1 MAVPPKASSLFGIK
15 KLRAETDFSPYLP
28 KNGAPPWLLRLS
40 RVTQQDLGALAI
52 LGPNGVSIGS
62 PDGTRTRV
70 VPDATSLYI
79 AGVADTIGGTGQRVA
94 IGIPPSARHLP
105 LLLASAA
112 VLKSTLERAR
122 GALRARSVLVISR
135 DLDIRSRY
143 CDVYV
148 RKEMLDDAHP
158 GSRMRPN
165 GEVLLLR
172 HHEEVPTSSGG
183 VCFFLPEIELPEVV
197 KPSPSLIVLDL
208 RYARWVKRA
217 QSLAEWVKGK
227 CGGAGAVALYTIG
240 DQDSMFA
247 LSQTGFSDLPFDHAA
262 IATCSQHVREF
273 GGRLSAVDL
282 SLTEAP
288 HYLSRSHTIEEI
300 AGSDALAEL
309 YSANARLLYEQ
320 HKQDSPD
327 LNRARWLLAVMSQ
340 MPVPLSWFEITAR
353 GMGRSTLKRLI
364 ELLGSLSKR
373 EKGMGAI
380 VQTARMYLQQLYA
393 HLEQDNPRAGALRSL
408 VDGTARTVDDKV
420 LVLVRDRTMAQ
431 ALDSWLAVEACPDA
445 EWLPR
450 LEVRSYDTY
459 SEVASQ
465 RYCSVI
471 INGTV
476 PRRYRWVL
484 GGALGKTVC
493 FLGYPYESEIIEKHL
508 EFVYGDAAWKAN
520 LQTRERSIGA
530 LVGILVPKVP
540 TAEVKPP
547 LASLVVKRKVAH
559 GKPSPSSKS
568 VRAAGGFAGLSEAI
582 KLARDRVEQEVV
594 VARSVDQDVELDLSD
609 LDQVSLGAEEL
620 DNLDQALPCLPV
632 KVQSRRY
639 GQGKIWFRE
648 DSLVECVR
656 PSSGEEIWR
665 IPPRSLKI
673 GDVLLRMEN
682 SEVRGSLFDQ
692 MVHLAEGQPE
702 MDYLASFRR
711 AWSEAVQKI
720 VARHRTSWGIDYGK
734 VFKALQAAGAPISS
748 EQTVCLW
755 MHEQVI
761 GPEAVESI
769 EAVGQVS
776 GSGALVAQAKRF
788 DAAFRSIRAIHQGI
802 GRRLSGAIRQSF
814 RHLHFGEVK
823 TRVERLDDRLGIPLD
838 ELVET
843 VDLAEVLSV
852 GSATEKKSA
861 QVVNR
866 FYSAEGE

>member
-1 MAVPPKASSLFGIK
+1 MAVSPKTSSLFGIG

-28 KNGAPPWLLRLS
+28 TNGAPPWLLRLS
-40 RVTQQDLGALAI
+40 RITQEDLGALAI

-70 VPDATSLYI
+70 VPDAASLYI
-79 AGVADTIGGTGQRVA
+79 TGLADTIRGTGQRIAV
-94 IGIPPSARHLP
+94 GMPPNARHLP

-143 CDVYV
+143 CDLYV

-165 GEVLLLR
+165 GEVLSLR
-172 HHEEVPTSSGG
+172 PHEDDPTSSGG
-183 VCFFLPEIELPEVV
+183 VCFFLPEIDLPEDV
-197 KPSPSLIVLDL
+197 KLSPSLVVLDL

-217 QSLAEWVKGK
+217 QNLAEWVKGK
-227 CGGAGAVALYTIG
+227 YGGSGAVALYTIG
-240 DQDSMFA
+240 DQDSTFA
-247 LSQTGFSDLPFDHAA
+247 LSQAGFNEIPFDHAA
-262 IATCSQHVREF
+262 IATCSQHVQESDGQF
-273 GGRLSAVDL
+273 NAVDL
-282 SLTEAP
+282 SLADAP
-288 HYLSRSHTIEEI
+288 SYLVRTHIIEEI
-300 AGSDALAEL
+300 AGSDVLAEL

-320 HKQDSPD
+320 HKQDNPD
-327 LNRARWLLAVMSQ
+327 LNRARWLLAVMSH

-364 ELLGSLSKR
+364 DLLGSLSKR

-380 VQTARMYLQQLYA
+380 VQTARMHLQQLYA
-393 HLEQDNPRAGALRSL
+393 QLEQDNPRAGALRSL
-408 VDGTARTVDDKV
+408 VDGAARKVDDKL

-459 SEVASQ
+459 SEVANHQ
-465 RYCSVI
+465 YCSVI
-471 INGTV
+471 INGSI

-508 EFVYGDAAWKAN
+508 EFVYGDATRKGN
-520 LQTRERSIGA
+520 LQTRERSVGA
-530 LVGILVPKVP
+530 LVGISTPNP
-540 TAEVKPP
+540 TTNEGKNP
-547 LASLVVKRKVAH
+547 LARLVVKRKVAH
-559 GKPSPSSKS
+559 GKPSASAKS
-568 VRAAGGFAGLSEAI
+568 IRAAGGFAGLSEAM

-594 VARSVDQDVELDLSD
+594 VARSVDQDVEVDLSE
-609 LDQVSLGAEEL
+609 LDQVSGAEEL
-620 DNLDQALPCLPV
+620 DNLDQAFSCLPV
-632 KVQSRRY
+632 KVRSRRY
-639 GQGKIWFRE
+639 GRGKIWFRE

-665 IPPRSLKI
+665 VPPRSLKS
-673 GDVLLRMEN
+673 GDVLLRVEN
-682 SEVRGSLFDQ
+682 SEIRGSLFDQ

-702 MDYLASFRR
+702 MDYLASFRKTWR
-711 AWSEAVQKI
+711 EAIQKI
-720 VARHRTSWGIDYGK
+720 VARNCTAYAIDYGK
-734 VFKALQAAGAPISS
+734 VFQALRAAGAPISS
-748 EQTVCLW
+748 EQTVRLW
-755 MHEQVI
+755 MHDQVI

-776 GSGALVAQAKRF
+776 GSGALVSQAKRF

-802 GRRLSGAIRQSF
+802 GRRLSSAIRESF
-814 RHLHFGEVK
+814 RHLHFEEVK

-852 GSATEKKSA
+852 GTTAERKSA
-861 QVVNR
+861 QVVNH